1 MGCWLPSWWPN
12 VAQMQRCELIS
23 TDSSRLWL
31 FSRCVMYRIEL
42 EPLLDMSK
50 GWEKLPN
57 WPVWQA
63 SWPCLY
69 CRQGLAIF
77 LLDLPHDVLL
87 SQQRWSSW
95 PLHFFYR
102 SQENQQ
108 MERRH
113 RCACGGDP
121 ADEWVKSVLS
131 IHFLSLLL
139 ACLPKDSTC
148 GFNPNIELM
157 WLVMRFKW
165 VCFMKLQQIILFN
178 LKLWKSGTKDLK
190 ALDGELEKLTDEKS
204 DLQKQYLD
212 QLGRNKRTVKD
223 LNLDFGWFWQTASQF
238 PNLAQFSEILQ
249 TLLLHEAF
257 ALSQSHRFPASC
269 QLW

>member
-1 MGCWLPSWWPN
+1 MLCNCIDTFYGWSDCESIVCTLSTLHSKSQTHLQRFLEFVGCCLPSWWPTSPKCIN
-12 VAQMQRCELIS
+12 QPRCELIS

-77 LLDLPHDVLL
+77 LLDLPHEVLL

-108 MERRH
+108 MGRRH
-113 RCACGGDP
+113 RCACRGDP
-121 ADEWVKSVLS
+121 ADEWRVYFLFISSPCCLHVCPRIQLVVS
-131 IHFLSLLL
+131 I
-139 ACLPKDSTC
+139 
-148 GFNPNIELM
+148 
-157 WLVMRFKW
+157 
-165 VCFMKLQQIILFN
+165 
-178 LKLWKSGTKDLK
+178 
-190 ALDGELEKLTDEKS
+190 
-204 DLQKQYLD
+204 
-212 QLGRNKRTVKD
+212 
-223 LNLDFGWFWQTASQF
+223 QT
-238 PNLAQFSEILQ
+238 
-249 TLLLHEAF
+249 
-257 ALSQSHRFPASC
+257 
-269 QLW
+269 